1 MKVLVLKPSSLGD
14 VVHALPVVRHLRR
27 HHPEARIHWWLHRN
41 LVPLLEGDPD
51 VERIIP
57 FDRKAWGRITGFRR
71 ILADISDLRAEHYD
85 LVLDLQGLA
94 RSALV
99 GRFSGGKRRVGV
111 ADWREFAPLF
121 HGESIPRPSESTHA
135 VDWYLAVARHLGLDT
150 TVPFEWIPIR
160 PAGVQEIQVRVPE
173 LGSGP
178 WIGFQPGARWD
189 NKRWPVEAW
198 GILANLLGSR
208 LPDHRIAVFGGPDE
222 TALGRSIR
230 DASGGR
236 VLDLTGRL
244 SLPGMV
250 EGLRRM
256 GLLITNDTGPMHVA
270 VALGKTVVALFGP
283 TAPERTGPY
292 GQMPNVLRMR
302 SLPCVPCMKPRC
314 RNADPLAC
322 LTRITPAAVAEAV
335 AARLEKA

>member
-27 HHPEARIHWWLHRN
+27 HHPEARVHWWLHRN

-51 VERIIP
+51 VERIVP
-57 FDRKAWGRITGFRR
+57 FDRKAWGRISGFRR
-71 ILADISDLRAEHYD
+71 ILDDLSGLRAERYD

-99 GRFSGGKRRVGV
+99 GRFAGGKRLVGV
-111 ADWREFAPLF
+111 ADWREFAPLL
-121 HGESIPRPSESTHA
+121 HGESIPRPSPTTHA

-150 TVPFEWIPIR
+150 TVPFEWIPSR
-160 PAGVQEIQVRVPE
+160 PAGVVEVRNRVPE
-173 LGSGP
+173 LGEGP
-178 WIGFQPGARWD
+178 WIGLQPGARWY

-198 GILANLLGSR
+198 GILANLLASR

-236 VLDLTGRL
+236 VTDLTGRL
-244 SLPGMV
+244 GLPGMI
-250 EGLRRM
+250 EGLRSLR
-256 GLLITNDTGPMHVA
+256 LLVTNDTGPMHVA
-270 VALGKTVVALFGP
+270 VALGKPVVALFGP

-292 GQMPNVLRMR
+292 GQMPNVLRLR

-322 LTRITPAAVAEAV
+322 LTRIAPATVAEAV
-335 AARLEKA
+335 AARLETA